1 MTEHNEQPRI
11 SIEEWLRFIQSLE
24 CRRQIASDREVLTG
38 GLRMRQFLSPFINLT
53 EGFNCI
59 PGDPGDK
66 CFGLLI
72 VFVGTEDNLELHLEK
87 AVNHVAVSCSGTTE
101 HVIIY
106 AAQWNSGTW
115 IGIKRK
121 FEKLRQQFP
130 RLTVVLKIVGL
141 GPQVLIPQ

>member
-1 MTEHNEQPRI
+1 M
-11 SIEEWLRFIQSLE
+11 
-24 CRRQIASDREVLTG
+24 RE
-38 GLRMRQFLSPFINLT
+38 FLSPFINLT
-53 EGFNCI
+53 EDFNCI

-72 VFVGTEDNLELHLEK
+72 VFVGTKDNLELYLEK
-87 AVNHVAVSCSGTTE
+87 AVNHVAVSCSGMTE

-106 AAQWNSGTW
+106 AAQWNSRTW
-115 IGIKRK
+115 FGVKQK

-141 GPQVLIPQ
+141 DPQVLIPP